1 MSAKNI
7 PPFKITPAI
16 ISLIAEISQMAGRL
30 SVLEDAA
37 KAVRLRRINRIR
49 TIQGS
54 LAIEGNTL
62 SIEQIT
68 AILEG
73 KRIIASAREIQE
85 VRNAINAYE
94 LFEQWQPSSKNDLLD
109 AHRILMTGLLDA
121 PGKFRTGGVG
131 VMKGKT
137 VIHLA
142 PPADRVPYLI
152 NELLHWL
159 KTTDQHPLIAGSV
172 FHYEFEFIHPFADGN
187 GRMGRLWQTLILSKW
202 NSLFANIPVES
213 LVYEHQAEYYA
224 ALNQSTKNAESSVF
238 IEFMLNVILQ
248 SMRETIKSDQV
259 TDQVTDQVKKLL
271 RIFDSDF
278 LSASE
283 LMQKLNLSHRPT
295 FRKNYLHPALNQG
308 LIEMTVPDKPTSRL
322 QKYRITPRGM
332 SIILTPGKEVSWNG
346 FFKKNTCPDL
356 KLDGRDA
363 QKNQERKTPR

>member
-1 MSAKNI
+1 MSAKYI

-16 ISLIAEISQMAGRL
+16 ISLIAEISQMVGRL

-73 KRIIASAREIQE
+73 KRIIAPAREIQE

-94 LFEQWQPSSKNDLLD
+94 LFEQWQPASKNDLLD

-137 VIHLA
+137 VVHLA

-187 GRMGRLWQTLILSKW
+187 GRMGRLWQTLILCKW

-238 IEFMLNVILQ
+238 IEFMLKMILNAVISLSTPEVTPGVTPGVTPEVRKMLVCLKGDMSRKEIQ
-248 SMRETIKSDQV
+248 HELCLKDEKNFREV
-259 TDQVTDQVKKLL
+259 
-271 RIFDSDF
+271 
-278 LSASE
+278 
-283 LMQKLNLSHRPT
+283 
-295 FRKNYLHPALNQG
+295 YLHPALNQG
-308 LIEMTVPDKPTSRL
+308 LIEMTVPDKPNSRL
-322 QKYRITPRGM
+322 QKYRITLQGKN
-332 SIILTPGKEVSWNG
+332 IILTPGKEV
-346 FFKKNTCPDL
+346 
-356 KLDGRDA
+356 KLAVRF
-363 QKNQERKTPR
+363 

>member
-1 MSAKNI
+1 MSAKYI

-16 ISLIAEISQMAGRL
+16 ISLIAEISQMVGRL
-30 SVLEDAA
+30 SVLEEAS

-62 SIEQIT
+62 NIEQIT

-73 KRIIASAREIQE
+73 KKIIAPPREIQE
-85 VRNAINAYE
+85 VRNAIKAYE
-94 LFEQWQPSSKNDLLD
+94 LFEQWQPDSRNDLLA
-109 AHRILMTGLLDA
+109 AHSMLMAGLLDV

-137 VIHLA
+137 VVHMA

-187 GRMGRLWQTLILSKW
+187 GRMGRLWQTLILCKW
-202 NSLFANIPVES
+202 NPLFANIPVES

-238 IEFMLNVILQ
+238 IEFMLKMILNAIISLSTPEVPPGVTPEVRKMLFCLKGDMSRKEIQ
-248 SMRETIKSDQV
+248 QELGLKDEKNFREV
-259 TDQVTDQVKKLL
+259 
-271 RIFDSDF
+271 
-278 LSASE
+278 
-283 LMQKLNLSHRPT
+283 
-295 FRKNYLHPALNQG
+295 YLHPALNNG
-308 LIEMTVPDKPTSRL
+308 LIEMTVPDKPNSRL
-322 QKYRITPRGM
+322 QKYRITLQGN
-332 SIILTPGKEVSWNG
+332 SIILTPGKEVSWNEL
-346 FFKKNTCPDL
+346 KKHTCPDFE
-356 KLDGRDA
+356 LDRRDA
-363 QKNQERKTPR
+363 QKIQKRKTPR